1 MKLRQREKSY
11 LEDNS
16 TQNSRHKVWHT
27 ELYTA
32 IRKESRRSNRKMRN
46 GGSGEN
52 LGDESPV
59 NSRGKSERVERRNQ
73 GAQTPESGRPNRD
86 APESFGFARCA
97 PKSPKMRPAA
107 EFPRNGPSR
116 PDFWT
121 PRCGETDSM
130 HGGVP
135 NGRKDAEN
143 SKIGTPMGPCV
154 RIGSNSAPRFWPE

>member
-46 GGSGEN
+46 GGSEEN

-59 NSRGKSERVERRNQ
+59 NSRGNQSAQNAGIRARRRRNQ
-73 GAQTPESGRPNRD
+73 D
-86 APESFGFARCA
+86 ARIGTCRKVSDFARCA
-97 PKSPKMRPAA
+97 PKSPKLRPAA
-107 EFPRNGPSR
+107 EFQRNGPPR
-116 PDFWT
+116 PDLWT